1 MIPAL
6 DATLTVTRE
15 KVTLTRTLLAAS
27 LAGAPERV
35 LDVSGIDDVAL
46 VAPDEYLPGAVRL
59 TCADGTVAVR
69 FAPHQG
75 AEAEFFAE
83 AVRAAVRGETPAD
96 DAAAIP
102 VPGLDCVVA
111 DVRLRD
117 GNSGPVESVAVAE
130 VADGVAGEEKEIS
143 DAAGLADALGS
154 RVLVTHN
161 AQLVLGEL
169 VRAGLISGP
178 VSFGCTLALAR
189 AARLDPPAEDHTL
202 SGLAEAL
209 GVQGEGPARVAG
221 VLAGLA
227 RSFGHGGDVADL
239 FHDRGLTLGEV
250 RADGTVYPVLHDL
263 SGAAVAAQRRA
274 LAGAGDGAD
283 SKTDSGAAAETAKSS
298 GSRAKSSGDSTA
310 GAADTGASAAGAEA
324 GSGSGTAE
332 AETSNAVQ
340 EALISTAELSAT
352 ARNESSGSGKGGKSG
367 KSGGK
372 KGGKSGGSRGPAP
385 WAAVAT
391 PDTIPEPNP
400 DADPEGVLFGENVT
414 LTGDFEPFDKGQL
427 WAGLA
432 HHGAKIGKNVTKKT
446 TILVVGSWASTTSK
460 EKRARE
466 LQEKGQEIQIWPAA
480 DLLAALGLD
489 EEPPF

>member
-6 DATLTVTRE
+6 DATVSVTRE

-27 LAGAPERV
+27 LAGAPECV
-35 LDVSGIDDVAL
+35 LDVKGIDDVAL

-59 TCADGTVAVR
+59 ACAGETVAVR

-75 AEAEFFAE
+75 AEAKFFAE
-83 AVRAAVRGETPAD
+83 AVRAAMRDETPSD

-117 GNSGPVESVAVAE
+117 GNSGPVESVTLAE
-130 VADGVAGEEKEIS
+130 VTDGVAGAEREIS

-154 RVLVTHN
+154 RVLVAHN
-161 AQLVLGEL
+161 AQLLLGEL
-169 VRAGLISGP
+169 VRAGLVSGP
-178 VSFGCTLALAR
+178 VPFGCTLALAR
-189 AARLDPPAEDHTL
+189 AARLDPPAADHTL

-209 GVQGEGPARVAG
+209 GVRGEGAARVAG

-227 RSFGHGGDVADL
+227 RSFGHGGDVAGL
-239 FHDRGLTLGEV
+239 FHDRRLTLGEV

-274 LAGAGDGAD
+274 LAGGAADAD
-283 SKTDSGAAAETAKSS
+283 SPAATETAKSS
-298 GSRAKSSGDSTA
+298 GTPKTGTPKADSQKA
-310 GAADTGASAAGAEA
+310 GAADA
-324 GSGSGTAE
+324 GSGSTAE
-332 AETSNAVQ
+332 STETASSNAVQ

-352 ARNESSGSGKGGKSG
+352 ARNESAGSAKSG
-367 KSGGK
+367 R
-372 KGGKSGGSRGPAP
+372 SGGSRGPAP

-400 DADPEGVLFGENVT
+400 NADPEGVLFGENVT

-466 LQEKGQEIQIWPAA
+466 LQAKGQEIQIWPAA

>member
-35 LDVSGIDDVAL
+35 LDVRGIDDVAL

-59 TCADGTVAVR
+59 ACAGETVAVR

-83 AVRAAVRGETPAD
+83 AVRAAMRGETPAD

-117 GNSGPVESVAVAE
+117 GNSGPVESVALAE
-130 VADGVAGEEKEIS
+130 VTDGVVGEEREIS

-154 RVLVTHN
+154 RVLVAHN

-169 VRAGLISGP
+169 VRAGLLAGP

-189 AARLDPPAEDHTL
+189 AARLDPPAADHTL
-202 SGLAEAL
+202 AGLAEAL
-209 GVQGEGPARVAG
+209 GVQGEGAARVAG

-227 RSFGHGGDVADL
+227 RSFGHGGDVAGL

-274 LAGAGDGAD
+274 LTGAEA
-283 SKTDSGAAAETAKSS
+283 DSGAAAETSADSAKSS
-298 GSRAKSSGDSTA
+298 GSKAKGSGAAKAGGPDSDA
-310 GAADTGASAAGAEA
+310 GAGA
-324 GSGSGTAE
+324 GSGAAE
-332 AETSNAVQ
+332 ADSSNAVQ

-352 ARNESSGSGKGGKSG
+352 ARNESSGSA
-367 KSGGK
+367 KSGGSGRSGSK
-372 KGGKSGGSRGPAP
+372 SGGRGGKSGGSRGPAP

-400 DADPEGVLFGENVT
+400 DADPEGVLYGENVT